1 MRQRRSAFALPAVF
15 DDAAKHVCPKVV
27 ALYMV
32 LIAANLLAWAWA
44 FTAFHDY
51 PLLLA
56 TALIAY
62 GLGCGMRSMRTKSP
76 RSAMSRAN

>member
-1 MRQRRSAFALPAVF
+1 MKLGQSGAVTCVTTRCTIGVKPQRRSAFALPAVF

-27 ALYMV
+27 GLYMV

-56 TALIAY
+56 TALIA
-62 GLGCGMRSMRTKSP
+62 
-76 RSAMSRAN
+76 